1 MFQKSKLYSILN
13 NKCPKC
19 HKGDFFIDNHVYNLK
34 TFVTMHSR
42 CEYCNESLEKEIGFY
57 YGAMYISYGLNIGY
71 GIALFLLMVL
81 ILNLALLVYL
91 FSFLVLV
98 LALFPWTMRISRLV
112 YINLFVSY
120 DDSIK

>member
-1 MFQKSKLYSILN
+1 M
-13 NKCPKC
+13 NK
-19 HKGDFFIDNHVYNLK
+19 
-34 TFVTMHSR
+34 R

-81 ILNLALLVYL
+81 ELNLDVL
-91 FSFLVLV
+91 FFLFAFLVLV
-98 LALFPWTMRISRLV
+98 VAIFPWTMRISRLI
-112 YINLFVSY
+112 YINLFVRY

>member
-1 MFQKSKLYSILN
+1 M
-13 NKCPKC
+13 
-19 HKGDFFIDNHVYNLK
+19 HK
-34 TFVTMHSR
+34 R

-71 GIALFLLMVL
+71 GIALFLLTVL
-81 ILNLALLVYL
+81 ILNLDVLVFL

-98 LALFPWTMRISRLV
+98 TALFPWTMRVSRLI